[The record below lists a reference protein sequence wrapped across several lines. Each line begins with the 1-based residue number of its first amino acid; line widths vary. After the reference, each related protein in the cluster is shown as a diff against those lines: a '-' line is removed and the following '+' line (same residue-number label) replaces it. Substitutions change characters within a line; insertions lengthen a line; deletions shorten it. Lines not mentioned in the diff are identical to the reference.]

1 MSSPNQLSFLP
12 EDYLET
18 KRQRRTNV
26 ICAALFLVVM
36 AGVGASF
43 TWVEKSL
50 RTAEKD
56 NTETG
61 KRFAE
66 AASRIEQEKQMEE
79 KQAKMNAQAELTA
92 SLLEKVPRSVLLAE
106 LTNAKP
112 QGLSFLDLSLESK
125 LRAAGPSAPSG
136 GGGGGGAKSQFEI
149 KRAAMEAATGGGG
162 GGPKNAVPA
171 PQAKLYDVTIKVTGI
186 ADNDSQVAKFMST
199 LNHSKLL
206 KDVNLVISDEFVV
219 SEVKMRKFQVEMSV
233 DPNAEVTNG
242 TATLRNGAAA
252 LELK

>member
-1 MSSPNQLSFLP
+1 MSSPNQLSSLP

-43 TWVEKSL
+43 TWVERSL

-125 LRAAGPSAPSG
+125 LRAGGPSAPSG
-136 GGGGGGAKSQFEI
+136 GGGKSQFEI
-149 KRAAMEAATGGGG
+149 KRAAMEAATSS

-206 KDVNLVISDEFVV
+206 KDVNLVISDEFLVN
-219 SEVKMRKFQVEMSV
+219 ELKMRKFQVEMSV

-242 TATLRNGAAA
+242 TATSRSGAAA

>member
-26 ICAALFLVVM
+26 ICAGLFLIVM
-36 AGVGASF
+36 TGVGASF
-43 TWVEKSL
+43 TWVERSL

-112 QGLSFLDLSLESK
+112 KGLSFLDLALDSK

-136 GGGGGGAKSQFEI
+136 GGGGGKSQFEI
-149 KRAAMEAATGGGG
+149 KRAAMEAASGGGG
-162 GGPKNAVPA
+162 SKTAIPA
-171 PQAKLYDVTIKVTGI
+171 
-186 ADNDSQVAKFMST
+186 
-199 LNHSKLL
+199 
-206 KDVNLVISDEFVV
+206 
-219 SEVKMRKFQVEMSV
+219 
-233 DPNAEVTNG
+233 
-242 TATLRNGAAA
+242 
-252 LELK
+252 

>member
-50 RTAEKD
+50 RAAEKD

-125 LRAAGPSAPSG
+125 IRAAGPSAPSG
-136 GGGGGGAKSQFEI
+136 GAGAKSQFEI

-162 GGPKNAVPA
+162 GSKTAIPA

-233 DPNAEVTNG
+233 DPNAEITNG
-242 TATLRNGAAA
+242 TATPRSGAAA

>member
-43 TWVEKSL
+43 TWVERSL

-66 AASRIEQEKQMEE
+66 AATLIEQEKQMEE

-112 QGLSFLDLSLESK
+112 KGLSFLDLALDSK
-125 LRAAGPSAPSG
+125 LRAAGSSGPSG
-136 GGGGGGAKSQFEI
+136 GAGGGGNSQFEI

-162 GGPKNAVPA
+162 SKTAIPA
-171 PQAKLYDVTIKVTGI
+171 PLAKLYDVSIKITGI
-186 ADNDSQVAKFMST
+186 ADN
-199 LNHSKLL
+199 
-206 KDVNLVISDEFVV
+206 
-219 SEVKMRKFQVEMSV
+219 
-233 DPNAEVTNG
+233 
-242 TATLRNGAAA
+242 
-252 LELK
+252 